1 MEEMTPRMRL
11 ATELLRDAQT
21 LLVAGSLRSA
31 MSRAYY
37 AAYHA
42 CVDALERRGYTP
54 RHFLGRRGVPADRWE
69 HGIVHAE
76 FYRLIVREGQLVEER
91 LGRALLWLHERRIE
105 ADYRPEVAITPE
117 RAQEAV
123 RLAEELVTTLQRLVM

>member
-21 LLVAGSLRSA
+21 LLAAGSLRSA

-76 FYRLIVREGQLVEER
+76 FPSGLIVVEER
-91 LGRALLWLHERRIE
+91 QLI
-105 ADYRPEVAITPE
+105 E
-117 RAQEAV
+117 RAVRDEPCCGCYEASD
-123 RLAEELVTTLQRLVM
+123 